1 WVSDGR
7 WAGRDTAAPSN
18 PTSCSDSAGSS
29 NNTWQNSITD
39 PNFTWSGHSDS
50 LSGVAGF
57 YYYWGTD
64 PNGTS
69 TNYTT
74 SAGYDPSAVSSDGV
88 YYLRVQTRDAAG
100 NTSSWTTIY
109 TFKLDRQ
116 APSNPTS
123 CSDSA
128 GSSNNTWQNSITDP
142 NFSWS
147 GASDSLS
154 GVAGYYYYWG
164 TDASGTS
171 TNYTTSAAYDPPAVS
186 SDGVYYLRV
195 QTKDV
200 AGNTS
205 AWATVYTFKLDRG
218 APSGSATSPSSTWS
232 PQSSITL
239 SCSDSLSGVSAAK
252 YNWDS
257 PADAATGTS
266 YSNGQT
272 ITAPEGVHTLYLW
285 VKDAAGNTSTW
296 SGIYYTDTTAPS
308 LSTVSAPKLTSEPL
322 VSFDLPADLSGLAGI
337 YYKVGSAPTSPTD
350 GYFLGP
356 VLELR
361 LDEGTGT
368 SALDTSG
375 FGAQAT
381 VSGATWTAGK
391 FGSALS
397 FDAVDDYVQLPYYST
412 LQPDSITISFWI
424 KLTSDPDV
432 DENNNWRW
440 ILSPTGS
447 RAPCFLILEQNRT
460 VNFTVYVGG
469 VQYRYIYNRFTG
481 TRIFSGEQLTVG
493 EWTHLTYVYD
503 ASTGWGYAYKNGVLS
518 RAGPMDNGSVQCP
531 GGPLTKSSDYGWRIS
546 WPSGTANPNGNGCL
560 PGVVDEFRI
569 YNRALSDEEIQLLY
583 FNRVSGPTLC
593 LNFNE
598 GSGSKALDSSG
609 RGIHGTLYNG
619 PSWTDGKFGKA
630 LSFDGVDDYV
640 RTGTITNPFTT
651 EQTIALWI
659 KPNPADNVY
668 GVTYYAKDYDGNT
681 GEDYVDGSTTVR
693 RAVVGTHP
701 AGYLCDGMNVP
712 AGFNG
717 PFALT
722 TYTKVADNTQ
732 AVVAWTVE
740 VYEDGNLKWS
750 YSRNANSYSNTT
762 SYSWYESPTWW
773 FDGSKSY
780 TIKVYWPANVTVY
793 FERVSIMGRRG
804 GVGYG
809 GTYPGSLLLQK
820 SAADKLQVGYYTRK
834 SDGTYSYTW
843 FSSGYYVPVDGNWHH
858 VAVTLKEGVK
868 SLYID
873 GELKQQVTGCG
884 DLYPSNTYFQVN
896 NIYRNFWGL
905 MDEVY
910 IFNRALTYG
919 EIYQLFSGWRGTRF
933 SLPSSSAA
941 ATSATVYVWGRDMAG
956 NANHASAVA
965 VSFVCDPTLPKQGL
979 WVEGRGGSKKTGY
992 TPASPPVAAAG
1003 YSWVTDIFAELSSY
1017 TSQNHLASPAVADTD
1032 GDGKRELLFGSRDG
1046 KLYCIREGDKSVKWS
1061 FNTGGEVYSTPLVV
1075 DLNLDGTREIVFSSA
1090 DGKIYCI
1097 RDSGSSATTVWTY
1110 NLGYFAQAVPTVANL
1125 DSDQQLELVLNT
1137 GFPWVTSES
1146 HTSIIAFANPGVDN
1160 SVLWTFSTPGNV
1172 YGSPAVADVDGDG
1185 KPEVVFGCLDGKVY
1199 IRNGEDGSECL
1210 TINFG
1215 SKIFVSTPIIENGDQ
1230 KLILV
1235 CGWDKVACYSS
1246 SGTKLWENTSI
1257 SRVQGNPAVARVN
1270 NDLVAF
1276 IPTRFAKTLYAVRCD
1291 TGQTLWS
1298 FTANN
1303 PILSSVTVADLDADG
1318 VPEVLFGTDAA
1329 FAYGTQGENGALYI
1343 LNAATGQYFKGDQ
1356 NQGKKLTKGCV
1367 RSEPV
1372 VADWL
1377 GWDGIPEIMFNG
1389 YMDNRIYLLTLK
1401 DPLDTSPPVGE
1412 VYFDVDLSPLQR
1424 KMTEEGVPPLEW
1436 MSWPGPPEEPPEAS
1450 PAPSEAPPEAPAPPA
1465 EKLQSPRPSSVG
1477 GIQAVPPALSWEPV
1491 SDAEG
1496 YELQISVDEEFQQV
1510 LVAPKLYSTFFDTS
1524 SLDLEPGRKYY
1535 WRIRSLKAG
1544 TASEWS
1550 ESQSFALAMETPIPS
1565 GGTGTVSSP
1574 PTLSWQEVRGAIL
1587 YEVELS
1593 TDPEFSI
1600 IRSRIRTPSLSL
1612 DTSSLGLE
1620 PGEYY
1625 WRVRA
1630 LSAEMSSEWSLA
1642 GSFRLQP
1649 SSAPERPVPQPSPA
1663 PAGAGLW
1670 VYLSAL
1676 GIVGGVG
1683 LGWFLYSR
1691 RGERTSGLSDLR
1703 EVEQS
1708 LRERILSSR
1717 EEALRE
1723 LNERI
1728 ERAGAGRVEES
1739 LPALPG
1745 LDEELRK
1752 LERLRRRL
1760 D

>member
-1 WVSDGR
+1 
-7 WAGRDTAAPSN
+7 
-18 PTSCSDSAGSS
+18 
-29 NNTWQNSITD
+29 
-39 PNFTWSGHSDS
+39 
-50 LSGVAGF
+50 
-57 YYYWGTD
+57 
-64 PNGTS
+64 
-69 TNYTT
+69 
-74 SAGYDPSAVSSDGV
+74 
-88 YYLRVQTRDAAG
+88 
-100 NTSSWTTIY
+100 
-109 TFKLDRQ
+109 
-116 APSNPTS
+116 
-123 CSDSA
+123 
-128 GSSNNTWQNSITDP
+128 
-142 NFSWS
+142 
-147 GASDSLS
+147 
-154 GVAGYYYYWG
+154 
-164 TDASGTS
+164 
-171 TNYTTSAAYDPPAVS
+171 
-186 SDGVYYLRV
+186 
-195 QTKDV
+195 
-200 AGNTS
+200 
-205 AWATVYTFKLDRG
+205 
-218 APSGSATSPSSTWS
+218 
-232 PQSSITL
+232 
-239 SCSDSLSGVSAAK
+239 
-252 YNWDS
+252 
-257 PADAATGTS
+257 
-266 YSNGQT
+266 
-272 ITAPEGVHTLYLW
+272 
-285 VKDAAGNTSTW
+285 
-296 SGIYYTDTTAPS
+296 
-308 LSTVSAPKLTSEPL
+308 
-322 VSFDLPADLSGLAGI
+322 
-337 YYKVGSAPTSPTD
+337 
-350 GYFLGP
+350 
-356 VLELR
+356 
-361 LDEGTGT
+361 
-368 SALDTSG
+368 
-375 FGAQAT
+375 
-381 VSGATWTAGK
+381 
-391 FGSALS
+391 
-397 FDAVDDYVQLPYYST
+397 
-412 LQPDSITISFWI
+412 
-424 KLTSDPDV
+424 
-432 DENNNWRW
+432 
-440 ILSPTGS
+440 
-447 RAPCFLILEQNRT
+447 
-460 VNFTVYVGG
+460 
-469 VQYRYIYNRFTG
+469 
-481 TRIFSGEQLTVG
+481 
-493 EWTHLTYVYD
+493 
-503 ASTGWGYAYKNGVLS
+503 
-518 RAGPMDNGSVQCP
+518 
-531 GGPLTKSSDYGWRIS
+531 
-546 WPSGTANPNGNGCL
+546 
-560 PGVVDEFRI
+560 
-569 YNRALSDEEIQLLY
+569 
-583 FNRVSGPTLC
+583 
-593 LNFNE
+593 
-598 GSGSKALDSSG
+598 
-609 RGIHGTLYNG
+609 
-619 PSWTDGKFGKA
+619 
-630 LSFDGVDDYV
+630 
-640 RTGTITNPFTT
+640 
-651 EQTIALWI
+651 
-659 KPNPADNVY
+659 
-668 GVTYYAKDYDGNT
+668 
-681 GEDYVDGSTTVR
+681 
-693 RAVVGTHP
+693 
-701 AGYLCDGMNVP
+701 
-712 AGFNG
+712 
-717 PFALT
+717 
-722 TYTKVADNTQ
+722 
-732 AVVAWTVE
+732 
-740 VYEDGNLKWS
+740 
-750 YSRNANSYSNTT
+750 
-762 SYSWYESPTWW
+762 
-773 FDGSKSY
+773 
-780 TIKVYWPANVTVY
+780 
-793 FERVSIMGRRG
+793 
-804 GVGYG
+804 
-809 GTYPGSLLLQK
+809 
-820 SAADKLQVGYYTRK
+820 
-834 SDGTYSYTW
+834 
-843 FSSGYYVPVDGNWHH
+843 
-858 VAVTLKEGVK
+858 
-868 SLYID
+868 
-873 GELKQQVTGCG
+873 QQVTGCG

-941 ATSATVYVWGRDMAG
+941 ATSTTVYVWGRDMAG
-956 NANHASAVA
+956 NANHASAVS

-979 WVEGRGGSKKTGY
+979 WMEGRGGSKKTGY